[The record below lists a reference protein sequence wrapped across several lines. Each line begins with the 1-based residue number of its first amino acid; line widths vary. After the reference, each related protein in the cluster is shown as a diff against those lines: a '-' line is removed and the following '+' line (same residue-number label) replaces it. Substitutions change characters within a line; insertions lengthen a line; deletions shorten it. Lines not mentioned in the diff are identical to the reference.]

1 LDTSFNK
8 ILKYTDKEIL
18 LSWNDI
24 DKLVEV
30 ICQKIK
36 SKIDIHLEK
45 YEIIAITNGG
55 IIPATIISYNLG
67 IKNIHLFPII
77 NKKII
82 HNKIPILKTN
92 KKYLLIDEIYDT
104 GKTLKKTSKC
114 LRCINHLDV
123 FLIERYSTVIS
134 ANHVY
139 GRVLDDSRWVVFPWE
154 GQQHHQ

>member
-1 LDTSFNK
+1 ME
-8 ILKYTDKEIL
+8 YTDKEIL

-24 DKLVEV
+24 DKLVGV

-36 SKIDIHLEK
+36 AKLGSHLEK

-77 NKKII
+77 NKKIV
-82 HNKIPILKTN
+82 HNKIPVLKTT

-104 GKTLKKTSKC
+104 GKTLRKTAKC
-114 LRCINHLDV
+114 LRFINHLDI
-123 FLIERYSTVIS
+123 FLIERYNTVIS
-134 ANHVY
+134 SNHVY
-139 GRVLDDSRWVVFPWE
+139 GTVLDDPRWAVFPWE
-154 GQQHHQ
+154 GHHQ

>member
-1 LDTSFNK
+1 MDTPFNK
-8 ILKYTDKEIL
+8 LLKFTDKEIL
-18 LSWNDI
+18 LNWDDI
-24 DKLVEV
+24 DKLVEI

-36 SKIDIHLEK
+36 SKLDNRFEK

-82 HNKIPILKTN
+82 HSKMPILKIT

-104 GKTLKKTSKC
+104 GKTLKKTAKC
-114 LRCINHLDV
+114 LRFVDHLDV
-123 FLIERYSTVIS
+123 FLLERYDTIIS

-139 GRVLDDSRWVVFPWE
+139 GRILDDPRWVVFPWE
-154 GQQHHQ
+154 GQHQ

>member
-1 LDTSFNK
+1 MDISFNK

-24 DKLVEV
+24 DRMVKV

-36 SKIDIHLEK
+36 SKLGNHLEK

-67 IKNIHLFPII
+67 IKNIYLFPII

-82 HNKIPILKTN
+82 HNKIPVLKAT

-104 GKTLKKTSKC
+104 GKTLKKTAKC
-114 LRCINHLDV
+114 LKLVNHLDI
-123 FLIERYSTVIS
+123 FLIERYNTIIS

-139 GRVLDDSRWVVFPWE
+139 GRVLDDPKWVVFPWE
-154 GQQHHQ
+154 VQPQ